1 MPLVLQGELPSD
13 WSMTTTGQKFAT
25 ANKPIGLLQG
35 VALYVCAILGAGV
48 LVFPGQ
54 AASLAGP
61 SSLIAWGF
69 SALMGL
75 PLAFTFA
82 ALASRFPNAGGVATY
97 ATKAFGEL
105 AGGVAGWW
113 YFIAGAVGQTIVPL
127 TAGYYVATAFGLEQR
142 WAPGIGAV
150 VLVVAIVANL
160 AGLRLGAKV
169 QIGLAVGVAII
180 LIAVILISLPQIRA
194 ANFSPF
200 MPHGITGV
208 GRAVVVLL
216 FAFAGWEAIAH
227 LSTEFK
233 DVRRTLPRA
242 TLVTVVIVSV
252 LYLGIAAAVV
262 GTGSYGTRALD
273 RISVGIIIGNGLGL
287 SAVIA
292 VAIAAVIICLGTTN
306 AFVASL
312 SRLGFA
318 LARDGW
324 APRFLTQKNRHDAPH
339 FSILAVAV
347 ISAAGLLGAAL
358 FGWGTDDIV
367 FIPSVLV
374 LVTYLLGAAAG
385 VKLFT
390 GRLRLL
396 ASGTVALLLLIVPF
410 TGWHLLV
417 PLVVAVIVLLVHLL
431 KRRKKRAQFLDIN
444 QPNALIAPEE

>member
-1 MPLVLQGELPSD
+1 VI
-13 WSMTTTGQKFAT
+13 TTGQKFAT
-25 ANKPIGLLQG
+25 VNKPIGLFQG

-48 LVFPGQ
+48 LVLPGQ

-97 ATKAFGEL
+97 ATKAFGQL

-113 YFIAGAVGQTIVPL
+113 YFIAGSVGQTIVPL

-142 WAPGIGAV
+142 WAPGIGAL
-150 VLVVAIVANL
+150 VLAAAIVANL

-169 QIGLAVGVAII
+169 QIGLAVGVAVI

-194 ANFSPF
+194 ANFAPF
-200 MPHGITGV
+200 MPHGITGI
-208 GRAVVVLL
+208 GRAVVVLF

-252 LYLGIAAAVV
+252 LYLGIVAAVV

-306 AFVASL
+306 AIVASI

-318 LARDGW
+318 LARDSW
-324 APRFLTQKNRHDAPH
+324 APHLLAQKNRHDAPH
-339 FSILAVAV
+339 FSILAVGV

-358 FGWGTDDIV
+358 FGWGTDNIV

-374 LVTYLLGAAAG
+374 LVTYLLGAAAA
-385 VKLFT
+385 VKLLT

-396 ASGTVALLLLIVPF
+396 ASGTIALLLLTVPF
-410 TGWHLLV
+410 AGWHLLV
-417 PLVVAVIVLLVHLL
+417 PLVVAVTVVFFHLL
-431 KRRKKRAQFLDIN
+431 KHRKVESAVRRDKPADRSGPVERQ
-444 QPNALIAPEE
+444 